1 MKNKMFHYI
10 NIRNLSDKA
19 KAVMY
24 IFESNKEFY
33 SLFGKSKY
41 EICLDFTNMIN
52 DKRTEE
58 FNSKAIFLN
67 NNIIGAISFY
77 DSDEIYL
84 RQIFSLNYLQ
94 NKSPIE
100 TNIIS
105 SFSNDVPKIKK
116 KSLYLSRIAISDK
129 FQGKGYSTEVLMY
142 LEKEAKKCGYDLI
155 SLHVHCNNKKAI
167 SIYKKYGF
175 VIEND
180 QHMYYAMEKKLNE
193 IIDTKGSEYVK

>member
-1 MKNKMFHYI
+1 MFHYI
-10 NIRNLSDKA
+10 NIRSLTDKA
-19 KAVMY
+19 KVVRY

-33 SLFGKSKY
+33 SLFGKSKN
-41 EICLDFTNMIN
+41 EICLDFCDMIN

-67 NNIIGAISFY
+67 NNLIGAISFY

-94 NKSPIE
+94 YKSPIE

-105 SFSNDVPKIKK
+105 SFSNDVPKIKN
-116 KSLYLSRIAISDK
+116 KSLYLSRIAISDE

-142 LEKEAKKCGYDLI
+142 LEEEAKQCGYNLI
-155 SLHVHCNNKKAI
+155 SLHVHSNNEKAI
-167 SIYKKYGF
+167 LIYKKYGF
-175 VIEND
+175 VLEND
-180 QHMYYAMEKKLNE
+180 QHMYYVMEKKLNE
-193 IIDTKGSEYVK
+193 IIDTKGTENVK

>member
-105 SFSNDVPKIKK
+105 SFSNPDSSPTVLTSNILVTPDFCTSTYASNC
-116 KSLYLSRIAISDK
+116 SLEISVILFIYLIILSDLCRI
-129 FQGKGYSTEVLMY
+129 
-142 LEKEAKKCGYDLI
+142 
-155 SLHVHCNNKKAI
+155 
-167 SIYKKYGF
+167 
-175 VIEND
+175 
-180 QHMYYAMEKKLNE
+180 
-193 IIDTKGSEYVK
+193 

>member
-1 MKNKMFHYI
+1 MFHYI

-19 KAVMY
+19 KAVRY

-41 EICLDFTNMIN
+41 EICLDFTDMIN

-58 FNSKAIFLN
+58 FNLKAIFLN

-105 SFSNDVPKIKK
+105 SFSNDVPKIKN
-116 KSLYLSRIAISDK
+116 KSLYLSRIAISDE
-129 FQGKGYSTEVLMY
+129 FQGKGYSIEVLMY

-155 SLHVHCNNKKAI
+155 SLHVHSNNEKAI

-175 VIEND
+175 FIKNE
-180 QHMYYAMEKKLNE
+180 QHMYYVMEKKLNE
-193 IIDTKGSEYVK
+193 IIETKGIEYVK

>member
-1 MKNKMFHYI
+1 MFHYI

-19 KAVMY
+19 KAVRY

-41 EICLDFTNMIN
+41 EICLDFTDMIN

-77 DSDEIYL
+77 HSDEIYL

-105 SFSNDVPKIKK
+105 SFSNDVPKIKN
-116 KSLYLSRIAISDK
+116 KSLYLSRIAISDE

-142 LEKEAKKCGYDLI
+142 LEEEAKKCGYNLI
-155 SLHVHCNNKKAI
+155 SLHVHSNNEKAI
-167 SIYKKYGF
+167 LIYKKYGF

-180 QHMYYAMEKKLNE
+180 QHMYYVMEKKLNE
-193 IIDTKGSEYVK
+193 IIDTKGAEYVK

>member
-116 KSLYLSRIAISDK
+116 KSLYLSRIAI
-129 FQGKGYSTEVLMY
+129 
-142 LEKEAKKCGYDLI
+142 
-155 SLHVHCNNKKAI
+155 
-167 SIYKKYGF
+167 
-175 VIEND
+175 
-180 QHMYYAMEKKLNE
+180 
-193 IIDTKGSEYVK
+193 